1 MEIQKEKRQCEGPGC
16 TKFID
21 PVHGRPDRRFC
32 SDVCRSAYHNKKRQ
46 QSDPEIIRINKIL
59 ERNYEI
65 LQNSL
70 GEGKSVSIARETML
84 RRGFSFDYYT
94 QANGEYKFCYTYGYT
109 PKNEKYILI
118 VKGFDTIV
126 KKE

>member
-1 MEIQKEKRQCEGPGC
+1 MESREVKKQCEGPGC
-16 TKFID
+16 LKILD
-21 PVHGRPDRRFC
+21 PAHGRLDRRFC

-46 QSDPEIIRINKIL
+46 RFDPEVIRINRIL
-59 ERNYEI
+59 EQNFEI
-65 LQNSL
+65 LQKSL
-70 GEGKSVSIARETML
+70 GERRSVSIARETLL

-94 QANGEYKFCYTYGYT
+94 QVNGEYKFCYTYGYT
-109 PKNEKYILI
+109 SRKENYILI